1 MSPAAAVEC
10 MTLLE
15 KGFLRMYN
23 TIVIGESSLDGV
35 YVHELV
41 PHASWT
47 VELEYY
53 EWAWGIWVL

>member
-41 PHASWT
+41 PRAS
-47 VELEYY
+47 
-53 EWAWGIWVL
+53 